1 MPRKNGRRP
10 RVNDPEGTKRN
21 IVDVATREFAQKG
34 YGGARVDAIAAR
46 DTSGKVWVSLTNLDP
61 VHPVTIE
68 ASMPG
73 VKAARGET
81 LSAPKVDSVNTF
93 EAPAVVAPKKST
105 VKVSGGKVSVR
116 LPPASVTV
124 LSLE

>member
-1 MPRKNGRRP
+1 VQYDAG
-10 RVNDPEGTKRN
+10 VYQ
-21 IVDVATREFAQKG
+21 FKG
-34 YGGARVDAIAAR
+34 IELPRVDAVAAR
-46 DTSGKVWVSLTNLDP
+46 DASGKVWLALTNLDAVRP
-61 VHPVTIE
+61 ASIE

-73 VKAARGET
+73 VKTAHGET

-93 EAPAVVAPKKST
+93 EAPAGVTPKKST